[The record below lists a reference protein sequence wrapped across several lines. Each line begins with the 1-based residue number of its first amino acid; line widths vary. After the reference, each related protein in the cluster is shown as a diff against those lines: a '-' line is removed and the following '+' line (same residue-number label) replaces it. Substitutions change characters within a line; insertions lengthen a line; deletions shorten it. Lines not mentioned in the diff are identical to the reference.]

1 VRETDRDAVLGSLT
15 LFGGALSLNQA
26 AAKYGVPRGTIS
38 RWVIERRNG
47 TEPAKVVRL
56 ATVPPEPRAEK
67 ALASIKGRGLLTEAA
82 SDALG
87 PAIRGRLRSS
97 IESLTQHIDT
107 QLRQAAA
114 GCPADT
120 DPADYRP
127 PDMMQLAS
135 AGRLLDMLLSRGA
148 DLLAFDRSSQE
159 PTTAAVVESAH
170 EVAAEMARRRR
181 VKSS

>member
-1 VRETDRDAVLGSLT
+1 MTHAEASAHCGVSIGNVSYWMREHRKGQS
-15 LFGGALSLNQA
+15 
-26 AAKYGVPRGTIS
+26 
-38 RWVIERRNG
+38 
-47 TEPAKVVRL
+47 VVKL
-56 ATVPPEPRAEK
+56 ATVPPTEPRATQ
-67 ALASIKGRGLLTEAA
+67 ALATIRGRGLLTEAA

-148 DLLAFDRSSQE
+148 DLLAFDRTTQE
-159 PTTAAVVESAH
+159 PTTAAVVESLVQDADLAVGT
-170 EVAAEMARRRR
+170 EEG
-181 VKSS
+181 SG

>member
-1 VRETDRDAVLGSLT
+1 MMFHHDDRP
-15 LFGGALSLNQA
+15 
-26 AAKYGVPRGTIS
+26 Y
-38 RWVIERRNG
+38 
-47 TEPAKVVRL
+47 
-56 ATVPPEPRAEK
+56 
-67 ALASIKGRGLLTEAA
+67 TEAA

-97 IESLTQHIDT
+97 IESLTEHIDT

-148 DLLAFDRSSQE
+148 DLLAFDRSTQE
-159 PTTAAVVESAH
+159 PTTAAVVESAQ

>member
-1 VRETDRDAVLGSLT
+1 MEPCKRDHVLADIA
-15 LFGGALSLNQA
+15 GGMSQRDA
-26 AAKYGVPRGTIS
+26 AAKHDVSPSTVAS
-38 RWVIERRNG
+38 WCRRSK
-47 TEPAKVVRL
+47 PAAVVVKL
-56 ATVPPEPRAEK
+56 ATVPPPLPSRATGP
-67 ALASIKGRGLLTEAA
+67 AAMATIRGRGLLTEAA

-97 IESLTQHIDT
+97 IESLTEHIDT
-107 QLRQAAA
+107 QLRQAAG

-148 DLLAFDRSSQE
+148 DLLAFDRSTQE
-159 PTTAAVVESAH
+159 PTTAAVVESAQ

>member
-1 VRETDRDAVLGSLT
+1 MA
-15 LFGGALSLNQA
+15 
-26 AAKYGVPRGTIS
+26 TI
-38 RWVIERRNG
+38 R
-47 TEPAKVVRL
+47 
-56 ATVPPEPRAEK
+56 
-67 ALASIKGRGLLTEAA
+67 GRGLLTEAA

-107 QLRQAAA
+107 QLKQAAA

-148 DLLAFDRSSQE
+148 DLLAFDRSTQE
-159 PTTAAVVESAH
+159 PSAAAAIESAQ
-170 EVAAEMARRRR
+170 EVAAELARRRR
-181 VKSS
+181 IKSS

>member
-1 VRETDRDAVLGSLT
+1 MEPCIRTQVLAAITGGMSHRD
-15 LFGGALSLNQA
+15 A
-26 AAKYGVPRGTIS
+26 AAKFAVPLGTLNA
-38 RWVIERRNG
+38 WVRRSQ
-47 TEPAKVVRL
+47 PAAEVVRL
-56 ATVPPEPRAEK
+56 ATVPPPLPSRATGP
-67 ALASIKGRGLLTEAA
+67 AAAATIRGRGLLTEAA

-107 QLRQAAA
+107 QLKQAAA

-148 DLLAFDRSSQE
+148 DLLAFDRSTQE